1 MGAQR
6 GQRLEVLPRRSG
18 LGIPASYEYKRA
30 PNPVGKWNE
39 EPRSTGCNQLSIAI
53 IHLPNFLLTSFV
65 TRLYFCEVSAQGT
78 ASIMTSKTN
87 TAANNE
93 ADRVKDMEPQI
104 FEDENPEKPIPRNTG
119 KIDYSGAQEKTD
131 PKEIALVKKLD
142 RWIMPMLWSMYWLN
156 YLDRNAIAL
165 ARLNDLEEDLNL
177 TGSQYQTC
185 VSILFVGYILGQ
197 IPSNMFL
204 TRTRPSRYMGTMMM
218 LWAVVSALTAVSK
231 DFTGLLLTRFF
242 LGVTEAP
249 YYPGAVYLL
258 SIFYTRKEVAT
269 RIAILYTGN
278 ILATAFA
285 GLIAAGIFHGM
296 DDLAGIAGWK
306 WLFILQGAVT
316 FVIAVI
322 GFFLLPDFPQTT
334 KWLTQE
340 ERDLAY
346 NRMELDTVA
355 NKGETSTWNGLRQA
369 AKDPMVWIFCA
380 MAHMHLAANGFKN
393 FFPSVVK
400 TLGFNTTI
408 TLVLTC
414 PPYLIA
420 GAVTI
425 AVSWS
430 SGKFNERTWHI
441 TASKAV
447 AVVGFI
453 SATAT
458 MNLAGRYVSMVIF
471 TIGTYGVNSLIL
483 GWCGSVCGQT
493 KEKKA
498 VAISMV
504 TMIMNISF
512 IWTPYL
518 WPSSDEPRYVIAMS
532 SSAAFSIATALLAWL
547 AKIILKKRNEKLRAS
562 PDETAVFYVY

>member
-1 MGAQR
+1 MAQR
-6 GQRLEVLPRRSG
+6 DD
-18 LGIPASYEYKRA
+18 
-30 PNPVGKWNE
+30 
-39 EPRSTGCNQLSIAI
+39 
-53 IHLPNFLLTSFV
+53 
-65 TRLYFCEVSAQGT
+65 
-78 ASIMTSKTN
+78 KT
-87 TAANNE
+87 
-93 ADRVKDMEPQI
+93 DIRDVEPQI
-104 FEDENPEKPIPRNTG
+104 FQNEYPEKAIPQVE
-119 KIDYSGAQEKTD
+119 KIDYSGAHEKTD

-142 RWIMPMLWSMYWLN
+142 RWMMPMLWK
-156 YLDRNAIAL
+156 
-165 ARLNDLEEDLNL
+165 
-177 TGSQYQTC
+177 YQTC

-204 TRTRPSRYMGTMMM
+204 TRTRPSRYMGIMMM
-218 LWAVVSALTAVSK
+218 LWAVVSALTAVAK
-231 DFTGLLLTRFF
+231 DFKGLLLTRFF
-242 LGVTEAP
+242 LGLTEAP

-285 GLIAAGIFHGM
+285 GLIAAGIFHGL
-296 DDLAGIAGWK
+296 DDVAGIAGWK

-322 GFFLLPDFPQTT
+322 GYFVLPDFPLTT
-334 KWLTQE
+334 RWLTEE
-340 ERDLAY
+340 ERQLAH
-346 NRMELDTVA
+346 NRMELDTVG
-355 NKGETSTWNGLRQA
+355 NKGETSTWKGLQQA

-380 MAHMHLAANGFKN
+380 MAHLHLAANGFKN
-393 FFPSVVK
+393 F

-420 GAVTI
+420 GASTI
-425 AVSWS
+425 LVSWM
-430 SGKFNERTWHI
+430 SGKYNERTWHI
-441 TASKAV
+441 TASKTV
-447 AVVGFI
+447 AVIGFA
-453 SATAT
+453 SAAAT
-458 MNLAGRYVSMVIF
+458 LNTAGRYVCMVIF
-471 TIGTYGVNSLIL
+471 TIGTYAVNSLIL

-518 WPSSDEPRYVIAMS
+518 WPSSDEPRYAIAMS
-532 SSAAFSIATALLAWL
+532 SSAAFSIGTAALAWV
-547 AKIILKKRNEKLRAS
+547 AKIILKRRNQKLRAQDS
-562 PDETAVFYVY
+562 ETEVFYVY

>member
-1 MGAQR
+1 
-6 GQRLEVLPRRSG
+6 
-18 LGIPASYEYKRA
+18 
-30 PNPVGKWNE
+30 
-39 EPRSTGCNQLSIAI
+39 
-53 IHLPNFLLTSFV
+53 
-65 TRLYFCEVSAQGT
+65 
-78 ASIMTSKTN
+78 MTMA
-87 TAANNE
+87 TAAYDE
-93 ADRVKDMEPQI
+93 KTDVRRDVEPQI
-104 FEDENPEKPIPRNTG
+104 FQDENPEKPIP
-119 KIDYSGAQEKTD
+119 KVEKVDYSGAHEKTD

-142 RWIMPMLWSMYWLN
+142 RWMMPMLWSMYWLN

-165 ARLNDLEEDLNL
+165 ARLNDLEKDLNL
-177 TGSQYQTC
+177 KGTEYQTC
-185 VSILFVGYILGQ
+185 VSILFVGYILAQ

-204 TRTRPSRYMGTMMM
+204 TRTRPSRYMGVMMM
-218 LWAVVSALTAVSK
+218 LWAVVSALTAVAK
-231 DFTGLLLTRFF
+231 DFKGLLLTRFF
-242 LGVTEAP
+242 LGLTEAP

-285 GLIAAGIFHGM
+285 GLIAAGIFYGM
-296 DDLAGIAGWK
+296 DGLAGIAGWK

-316 FVIAVI
+316 FVIAVV
-322 GFFLLPDFPQTT
+322 GYFVLPDFPQTT
-334 KWLTQE
+334 WWLTQE

-346 NRMELDTVA
+346 NRMELDTVG
-355 NKGETSTWNGLRQA
+355 NKGETSTLEGLRQA
-369 AKDPMVWIFCA
+369 AKDPMVWVFCF
-380 MAHMHLAANGFKN
+380 MAHLHLAANGFKN
-393 FFPSVVK
+393 FFPTVVK

-420 GAVTI
+420 GASTI
-425 AVSWS
+425 IVSYS

-447 AVVGFI
+447 AVIGFAAAA
-453 SATAT
+453 ATLNT
-458 MNLAGRYVSMVIF
+458 AGRYVCMVIF
-471 TIGTYGVNSLIL
+471 TIGTYAVNSLIL

-518 WPSSDEPRYVIAMS
+518 WPSSDEPRYAIAMS
-532 SSAAFSIATALLAWL
+532 SSAAFSIGTAALAWV
-547 AKIILKKRNEKLRAS
+547 AKVIMIRRNRKLRSQESEA
-562 PDETAVFYVY
+562 TVFYVY

>member
-1 MGAQR
+1 MDKQD
-6 GQRLEVLPRRSG
+6 QQIQVLQDEHPD
-18 LGIPASYEYKRA
+18 
-30 PNPVGKWNE
+30 
-39 EPRSTGCNQLSIAI
+39 
-53 IHLPNFLLTSFV
+53 HL
-65 TRLYFCEVSAQGT
+65 
-78 ASIMTSKTN
+78 
-87 TAANNE
+87 
-93 ADRVKDMEPQI
+93 
-104 FEDENPEKPIPRNTG
+104 EKPVPKFE
-119 KIDYSGAQEKTD
+119 KIDYSGAHEKTD

-142 RWIMPMLWSMYWLN
+142 LWIMPMLWSMYWLN

-165 ARLNDLEEDLNL
+165 ARLNSLEKDLKL
-177 TGSQYQTC
+177 TGTPSPTTEYQTC
-185 VSILFVGYILGQ
+185 VSILFVGYVLGQ

-204 TRTRPSRYMGTMMM
+204 TRTRPSRYMGSMMM

-242 LGVTEAP
+242 LGLTEAP

-285 GLIAAGIFHGM
+285 GLIAAGIFYGM
-296 DDLAGIAGWK
+296 DGTAGIAGWK
-306 WLFILQGAVT
+306 WLFILQGVVT
-316 FVIAVI
+316 FAIAVA
-322 GFFLLPDFPQTT
+322 GFFLLPDFPLTT
-334 KWLTQE
+334 WWLTPE

-355 NKGETSTWNGLRQA
+355 NQGETSTWKGLSQA
-369 AKDPMVWIFCA
+369 AKDPMVWIFCF

-393 FFPSVVK
+393 FFPTVVE
-400 TLGFNTTI
+400 TLKFNQTI

-425 AVSWS
+425 LVSWS

-447 AVVGFI
+447 AVVGFVCAA
-453 SATAT
+453 ATLNT
-458 MNLAGRYVSMVIF
+458 VGRYISMVIF

-518 WPSSDEPRYVIAMS
+518 WPKSDEPRYLPAMA
-532 SSAAFSIATALLAWL
+532 SSAAFSIATAALAWL
-547 AKIILKKRNEKLRAS
+547 AKVIMLRRNRKLRAS
-562 PDETAVFYVY
+562 DDETTVFYVH

>member
-1 MGAQR
+1 MI
-6 GQRLEVLPRRSG
+6 ENSDESG
-18 LGIPASYEYKRA
+18 NLKQV
-30 PNPVGKWNE
+30 PV
-39 EPRSTGCNQLSIAI
+39 
-53 IHLPNFLLTSFV
+53 V
-65 TRLYFCEVSAQGT
+65 
-78 ASIMTSKTN
+78 
-87 TAANNE
+87 
-93 ADRVKDMEPQI
+93 
-104 FEDENPEKPIPRNTG
+104 EKQ
-119 KIDYSGAQEKTD
+119 DYSGAHEKTD
-131 PKEIALVKKLD
+131 PREIALVKKLD

-177 TGSQYQTC
+177 TSTQYQTC
-185 VSILFVGYILGQ
+185 VSILFVGYLLGQ

-204 TRTRPSRYMGTMMM
+204 TRTRPSRYMGIAMM
-218 LWAVVSALTAVSK
+218 LWAVVSALTALSK
-231 DFTGLLLTRFF
+231 NFTGLLLTRFF
-242 LGVTEAP
+242 LGITEAP

-296 DDLAGIAGWK
+296 DNVGGIAGWR

-316 FVIAVI
+316 FVIALV
-322 GFFLLPDFPQTT
+322 GYFVLPDFPLTT
-334 KWLTQE
+334 VWLTQD
-340 ERDLAY
+340 ERELAH
-346 NRMELDTVA
+346 NRMELDTVQ
-355 NKGETSTWNGLRQA
+355 NKGETSTFKGFKQA
-369 AKDPMVWIFCA
+369 AKDPMVWIFA
-380 MAHMHLAANGFKN
+380 MMAHMHLAANGFKN
-393 FFPSVVK
+393 FFPTVVE
-400 TLGFNTTI
+400 TLGFNETV

-441 TASKAV
+441 TISKAV
-447 AVVGFI
+447 ATIGFV
-453 SATAT
+453 AACLT
-458 MNLAGRYVSMVIF
+458 MDLAGRYVSMVIF

-483 GWCGSVCGQT
+483 GWCGSTCGQT

-498 VAISMV
+498 VAISIV
-504 TMIMNISF
+504 TTVMNASF

-518 WPSSDEPRYVIAMS
+518 WPKSDEPRYAIALG
-532 SSAAFSIATALLAWL
+532 SSAGFSVATAALAWL
-547 AKIILKKRNEKLRAS
+547 AKVLMLRRNKRLRSIDNEA
-562 PDETAVFYVY
+562 TVFYVY

>member
-1 MGAQR
+1 MATTTYD
-6 GQRLEVLPRRSG
+6 EKTDIRRD
-18 LGIPASYEYKRA
+18 
-30 PNPVGKWNE
+30 V
-39 EPRSTGCNQLSIAI
+39 
-53 IHLPNFLLTSFV
+53 
-65 TRLYFCEVSAQGT
+65 
-78 ASIMTSKTN
+78 
-87 TAANNE
+87 
-93 ADRVKDMEPQI
+93 EPQI
-104 FEDENPEKPIPRNTG
+104 FQDENPEKPVPIVE
-119 KIDYSGAQEKTD
+119 KVDYSGAHEKTD

-142 RWIMPMLWSMYWLN
+142 RWMMPMLWSMYWLN

-165 ARLNDLEEDLNL
+165 ARLNDLEKDLNL
-177 TGSQYQTC
+177 KGTEYQTC
-185 VSILFVGYILGQ
+185 VSILFVGYILAQ

-204 TRTRPSRYMGTMMM
+204 TRTRPSRYMGVMMM
-218 LWAVVSALTAVSK
+218 LWAVVSALTAVAK
-231 DFTGLLLTRFF
+231 DFKGLLLTRFF
-242 LGVTEAP
+242 LGLTEAP

-285 GLIAAGIFHGM
+285 GLIAAGIFYGM

-316 FVIAVI
+316 FVIAVV
-322 GFFLLPDFPQTT
+322 GYFVLPDFPQTT
-334 KWLTQE
+334 WWLTQE

-346 NRMELDTVA
+346 NRMELDTVG
-355 NKGETSTWNGLRQA
+355 NRGETSTWKGLQQA
-369 AKDPMVWIFCA
+369 AKDPMHF
-380 MAHMHLAANGFKN
+380 HLAANGFKN
-393 FFPSVVK
+393 FFPTVVK

-420 GAVTI
+420 GASTI
-425 AVSWS
+425 LVSYS

-441 TASKAV
+441 TASKTV
-447 AVVGFI
+447 AVIGFAAAA
-453 SATAT
+453 ATLNT
-458 MNLAGRYVSMVIF
+458 AGRYVCMVIF
-471 TIGTYGVNSLIL
+471 TIGTYAVNSLIL

-518 WPSSDEPRYVIAMS
+518 WPSSDEPRYAIAMS
-532 SSAAFSIATALLAWL
+532 SSAAFSIATAALAWL
-547 AKIILKKRNEKLRAS
+547 AKIILTRRNRKLRSEESEA
-562 PDETAVFYVY
+562 TVFYVF